1 MRIAICQ
8 PLVPKY
14 RVPVF
19 ELLGKS
25 SGIKLDVYAGQDSG
39 SLKAVSTSHS
49 YNLHH
54 AEIINLFGMQFQ
66 KMQIVAVNPEKYDM
80 VILPWDIHYLSLCP
94 AIIKSK
100 LNKVP
105 IVLWGHGYS
114 KRRGRVRD
122 IVRNFIGRQASG
134 VLLYSNTV
142 AEHLVRQNGFQSEK
156 TFVAQNA
163 LDAKSINRAVNYWRA
178 NGAKL
183 ERFQHKN
190 DISPQNTVIFVSR
203 LEKDNKIDLLILGI
217 EKLKQDKPKSRLVII
232 GGGSDEGR
240 LKNLVKAKQLD
251 DCVLFP
257 GPIYDEKKLAP
268 WMLSA
273 ALFCYPVN
281 IGLSLL
287 HAFAYGLPVVTS
299 DDVKSHNPEIEA
311 LIPGVN
317 GLLYHDGDI
326 DDLVAK
332 WADIMDNH
340 RMRAKLSMAAQQRSD
355 RKYTIETMV
364 KGFIDLGRAM
374 VKNG

>member
-1 MRIAICQ
+1 
-8 PLVPKY
+8 
-14 RVPVF
+14 
-19 ELLGKS
+19 
-25 SGIKLDVYAGQDSG
+25 
-39 SLKAVSTSHS
+39 
-49 YNLHH
+49 
-54 AEIINLFGMQFQ
+54 
-66 KMQIVAVNPEKYDM
+66 
-80 VILPWDIHYLSLCP
+80 
-94 AIIKSK
+94 
-100 LNKVP
+100 
-105 IVLWGHGYS
+105 
-114 KRRGRVRD
+114 
-122 IVRNFIGRQASG
+122 
-134 VLLYSNTV
+134 V